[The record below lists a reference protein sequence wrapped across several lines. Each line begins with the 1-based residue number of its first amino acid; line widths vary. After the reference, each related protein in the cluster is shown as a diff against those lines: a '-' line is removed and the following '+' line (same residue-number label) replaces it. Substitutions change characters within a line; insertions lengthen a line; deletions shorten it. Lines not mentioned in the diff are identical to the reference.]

1 MKDFRRIGVNV
12 VREQIVPVASLRH
25 QDPVAFQ
32 LVVGQAPGFHD
43 AV

>member
-12 VREQIVPVASLRH
+12 VREQIVPVASLCYKN
-25 QDPVAFQ
+25 PVTFQ
-32 LVVGQAPGFHD
+32 LVIGQAPGLHD